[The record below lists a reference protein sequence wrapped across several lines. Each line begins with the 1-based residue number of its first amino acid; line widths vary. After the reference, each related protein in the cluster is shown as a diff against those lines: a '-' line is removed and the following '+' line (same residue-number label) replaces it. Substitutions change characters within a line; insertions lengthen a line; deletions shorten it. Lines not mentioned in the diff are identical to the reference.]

1 MEIDFMILRKSKI
14 PDNAGLLSVIKDILK
29 QLFTDVKNDYIIFTD
44 IDNNVFEMPY
54 KCSESNK
61 SVYLKIEYDCSEAK
75 AAKILSII
83 RDNITQEMSRTG
95 YSAICT
101 FDEASLS
108 YCCRLM
114 RTFGKLERR
123 LRELLYLITV
133 KAYGIDWIEKS
144 FPEEIIAGIKSKTG
158 GKITEAAF
166 EMLDYGEIQKYLFD
180 DRFFEYTAEQVIDEE
195 LTDEKLNVLSKD
207 EIINFILKARK
218 DTLWNKLFAKNK
230 NIVCIK
236 EDIDSLRKYRND
248 IMYHHTLNQEKF
260 NVMQSTAN
268 SMNKKLKLAID
279 EIEDKIY
286 TEMEYGTI
294 FSVTGNLVAGVLDKI
309 SEAFNKHIL
318 DINKVIG
325 ETIIK
330 LSENI
335 LNNIPDYSNILK
347 NALSSI
353 KFPDYSKA
361 LGKMLSQIDTPKY
374 LNDMENVA
382 NPINTPDYLGVSDNT
397 ELFTQMPDDE
407 NKQMS
412 S

>member
-1 MEIDFMILRKSKI
+1 MILRKSKT
-14 PDNAGLLSVIKDILK
+14 PDNTGLLSEIKDIFK
-29 QLFTDVKNDYIIFTD
+29 QLFTDVKNDHIIFTN

-61 SVYLKIEYDCSEAK
+61 SVYLKIECDCSEAK

-83 RDNITQEMSRTG
+83 RNNITQEMSKAG

-114 RTFGKLERR
+114 RSFGKLERR

-180 DRFFEYTAEQVIDEE
+180 DRRIEYTAEQVIDEE

-207 EIINFILKARK
+207 EIINIILKARK

-230 NIVCIK
+230 NIGCIK
-236 EDIDSLRKYRND
+236 EEDINSLRKYRND
-248 IMYHHTLNQEKF
+248 IMHHHTLNETKF
-260 NVMQSTAN
+260 KVMQSAAN
-268 SMNKKLKLAID
+268 SMNRKLKLAID

-309 SEAFNKHIL
+309 GEAFNKHIL

-335 LNNIPDYSNILK
+335 LNNIPDYSNIFK
-347 NALSSI
+347 NVLSSI

-361 LGKMLSQIDTPKY
+361 FRKILSQIDTPKY
-374 LNDMENVA
+374 SNDMENVA
-382 NPINTPDYLGVSDNT
+382 NPIDASDYSGVLNNT

-407 NKQMS
+407 ENKQMS